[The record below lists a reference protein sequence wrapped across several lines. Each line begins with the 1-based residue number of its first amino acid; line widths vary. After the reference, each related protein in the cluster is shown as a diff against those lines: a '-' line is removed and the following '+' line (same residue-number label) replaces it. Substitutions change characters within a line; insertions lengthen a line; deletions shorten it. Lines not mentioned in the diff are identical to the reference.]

1 MCVCVVALSVA
12 RSDAAGETLAEE
24 GKKKKKPLARLRLSS
39 NEF

>member
-1 MCVCVVALSVA
+1 MCVVALSVA

-24 GKKKKKPLARLRLSS
+24 EKKKKSLARLRLSS